1 MISIDPNGR
10 AELVET
16 IHQPWK
22 ASVRDCL
29 DRWRAVPAAV
39 QAGCYLVLHEGAV
52 HRRTLNAGR
61 IAELDAKLR

>member
-1 MISIDPNGR
+1 MTNIDLNGR

-22 ASVRDCL
+22 ATVRDCL
-29 DRWRAVPAAV
+29 DRWRSVPAAA

-61 IAELDAKLR
+61 IAELAAMMR